1 MQRTETFH
9 KVFDADDVEVIIL
22 ECVSLFMATTTKLQ
36 KTNLREEE
44 HYSGISHVKVG
55 LHKLPLNLY
64 IGKEPFLKHQQHN
77 VCSRN
82 SILPIFS

>member
-1 MQRTETFH
+1 MFFSLQRTETFH
-9 KVFDADDVEVIIL
+9 KVFNADDVKFFNYWN
-22 ECVSLFMATTTKLQ
+22 VSLFMATTTKLQ

-44 HYSGISHVKVG
+44 YYSGISHVKVG

-77 VCSRN
+77 V
-82 SILPIFS
+82 